1 MMRKRSDKGY
11 TKLNK
16 HEKLG
21 HAHDIL
27 LISRHTR
34 IRTLTG
40 APAGSLHLILTY
52 LLTSVQSKWR
62 RLARS
67 TGRRAK
73 LTIHRRHFFS
83 WQKFNICVTSA
94 YLRPQSPVPV
104 PNPVWFQ
111 IWERVTAQE
120 ARFQLPC
127 ASASFVARRL
137 VSVAWNN
144 ARTWKWVLTSLG

>member
-27 LISRHTR
+27 LISKHAR
-34 IRTLTG
+34 IRTLTA

-83 WQKFNICVTSA
+83 VDKNLIFVSRPPISAHNRLFQFPIQFGFRYENALQHKKLDFNF
-94 YLRPQSPVPV
+94 PV
-104 PNPVWFQ
+104 
-111 IWERVTAQE
+111 R
-120 ARFQLPC
+120 QLL
-127 ASASFVARRL
+127 S
-137 VSVAWNN
+137 
-144 ARTWKWVLTSLG
+144 